1 MSVEVL
7 MSSLEMKGEGSRG
20 AKLRGKKTEIG
31 FAIDK

>member
-20 AKLRGKKTEIG
+20 AKLRGKK
-31 FAIDK
+31 KKQK

>member
-20 AKLRGKKTEIG
+20 AKLRGKKNRNRICNR
-31 FAIDK
+31 

>member
-20 AKLRGKKTEIG
+20 AKLRGKK
-31 FAIDK
+31 KQK